1 MESIAF
7 VDEDG
12 KIVLKTGA
20 IIPIQN
26 VLEYRSEIFTEK
38 TKLKKIDAFW
48 RTKTMSIAL
57 LTFRSFTNTINKN

>member
-1 MESIAF
+1 MEPIAF

-12 KIVLKTGA
+12 KIVLKTSV

-38 TKLKKIDAFW
+38 TKLKKIGAFW
-48 RTKTMSIAL
+48 RTETISIAL
-57 LTFRSFTNTINKN
+57 LTFRTFTNTINKN

>member
-12 KIVLKTGA
+12 KIVLKTGV

-38 TKLKKIDAFW
+38 TKLKKIGAF
-48 RTKTMSIAL
+48 
-57 LTFRSFTNTINKN
+57 

>member
-1 MESIAF
+1 MEPIAF

-12 KIVLKTGA
+12 KIVLKTGV

-26 VLEYRSEIFTEK
+26 VLEYRSKSFTEK
-38 TKLKKIDAFW
+38 TKLKKIGAFW
-48 RTKTMSIAL
+48 CTEAMSIAL

>member
-1 MESIAF
+1 MEPIAF

-12 KIVLKTGA
+12 KIVLKTGV
-20 IIPIQN
+20 IISIQN

-38 TKLKKIDAFW
+38 TKLKKIGAFW
-48 RTKTMSIAL
+48 STEAMSIAL